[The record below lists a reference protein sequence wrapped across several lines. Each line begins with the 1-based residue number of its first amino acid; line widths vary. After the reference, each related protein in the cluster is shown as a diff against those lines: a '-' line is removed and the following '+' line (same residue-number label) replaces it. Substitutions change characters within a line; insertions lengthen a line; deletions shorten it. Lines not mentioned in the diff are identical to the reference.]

1 MNKRIL
7 LSSLLLLLLCSVFTM
22 PARADVTWRVKKT
35 DVIYSAP
42 GGNIY
47 FDKFTGT
54 ITGADTTVTEAVIP
68 EKIEGVPVVK
78 IGMLAFRGGEP
89 LKAPES
95 VAFIF
100 GADGTKLSVAEYN
113 AQKLSHLRRVVLPDS
128 VREIEESAFQFCT
141 ELTEVRFGS
150 GLKTIG
156 QAAFWHCYALSAVTI
171 PDSVT
176 SIGMDAFRQCTS
188 LQSITFGTGISVIPV
203 QCCTGC
209 TALTDVTFR
218 APITEIGQ
226 AAFGSCKS
234 LSSLELTDAFVTLGD
249 GALSG
254 TSLETIELPS
264 SLVTIGASAF
274 ADCEKLTSIVI
285 PDSVTSLGDR
295 AFQDCVA
302 LKSCRLS
309 NSLTSMGKWLFAG
322 DTALSTI
329 VIPALTANHLS
340 KWNLAN
346 ACFSQI
352 LIEGSPTVIP
362 KHFITD
368 IAEGGHTNA
377 SFSITIPRSVKKIEY
392 QGYGTVHDQKRFN
405 LAAVINYEGSEEEWN
420 AIERDLYRVLPP
432 DEDSIFIYH
441 PYTLQVNFNQPMP
454 PVTQVSGFLDV
465 RETDYFADAV
475 TWAKEKGVTLG
486 KGAATRFA
494 PRDSVSRGEAVTFLW
509 RAMGQPEPTSAASP
523 FTDVGASDFFCKP
536 VLWAVENGITNG
548 TGDGT
553 TFSPNSPVTREQLA
567 IFLYRAMGEPGKTG
581 AGAYYDDALRWA
593 NGKSLLDG
601 TEISF
606 RVGAPCP
613 RCDVVTYLF
622 RALV

>member
-22 PARADVTWRVKKT
+22 PARADVTWRVKST
-35 DVIYSAP
+35 DVAYPAP
-42 GGNIY
+42 GGTIY
-47 FDKFTGT
+47 FDKSTGT
-54 ITGADTTVTEAVIP
+54 ITGADITVTEAVIP
-68 EKIEGVPVVK
+68 EKIAGVPVVK
-78 IGMLAFRGGEP
+78 IGTLAFRGGEP
-89 LKAPES
+89 LKLPEG
-95 VAFIF
+95 ALIY
-100 GADGTKLSVAEYN
+100 GADGTKQTVEEYN
-113 AQKLSHLRRVVLPDS
+113 ATMLSRLRRVVLPDS
-128 VREIEESAFQFCT
+128 VREIEESAFQYCA

-156 QAAFWHCYALSAVTI
+156 QTAFWRCYALSAVTI

-176 SIGMDAFRQCTS
+176 KIGIGAFQSCTS
-188 LQSITFGTGISVIPV
+188 LQSITFGTGISVGPTL
-203 QCCTGC
+203 CCAGC

-218 APITEIGQ
+218 TPITALESG
-226 AAFGSCKS
+226 AFGGCKS
-234 LSSLELTDAFVTLGD
+234 LTSLDLTDVFVTLGD
-249 GALSG
+249 GALGG
-254 TSLETIELPS
+254 TGFETIELPG
-264 SLVTIGASAF
+264 SLTTIGESAF
-274 ADCEKLTSIVI
+274 MGCEKLTSIVI

-295 AFQDCVA
+295 AFEDCTA

-309 NSLTSMGKWLFAG
+309 NGLTSLGKYLFSN
-322 DTALSTI
+322 DKALASI
-329 VIPALTANHLS
+329 VIPASIVDHLS
-340 KWNLAN
+340 ESNLETC
-346 ACFSQI
+346 CFARI

-362 KHFITD
+362 MHFFSNVFQ
-368 IAEGGHTNA
+368 GGYENGT
-377 SFSITIPRSVKKIEY
+377 FSITIPRSVKKIEY
-392 QGYGTVHDQKRFN
+392 QGHQSFYDIV
-405 LAAVINYEGSEEEWN
+405 AVINYEGSEEEWN
-420 AIERDLYRVLPP
+420 AIDKDLDRVLHP
-432 DEDSIFIYH
+432 EKEGFMLHAYG
-441 PYTLQVNFNQPMP
+441 PYTLKVKFNQPMP

-465 RETDYFADAV
+465 RPTDYFADAV